1 MTEKVYLVK
10 CGYNCSKKFKPY
22 RLFQTQTSQY
32 QQSYLLVRM
41 NKYISCLLCNNT
53 SSLCKQT
60 KNFDLHKYKHAL
72 IIYQLYLHRNIL
84 YKLQNTIDTKAF
96 LKKLQNIR
104 RFVCYLDIHHCDI
117 LQLPAE

>member
-1 MTEKVYLVK
+1 MYPVYYVTIL
-10 CGYNCSKKFKPY
+10 YHYASKQK
-22 RLFQTQTSQY
+22 
-32 QQSYLLVRM
+32 
-41 NKYISCLLCNNT
+41 I
-53 SSLCKQT
+53 
-60 KNFDLHKYKHAL
+60 FDLHKYKHAL